1 MRILI
6 LIALLCN
13 TAFSSLYLNGA
24 TYTQTVTINHTSVSE
39 TNGHFLFQ
47 RKIPRTGSIALSVD
61 SANDVGIT
69 RINDTTRIPR
79 WVVFT
84 TDTIYL
90 YADIAVSSTVD
101 TSYRIQ
107 YGKAL
112 NEVNTS
118 ATFTNCDVTNYVGA
132 NSTAQDATVLNYV
145 TSENLVVT
153 STAITGSQGLFSNGL
168 EFFGTSDGKVTF
180 GNEMV
185 GTGDITISAMVKRKS
200 TAQTYQ
206 YILYNG
212 AFELYFQTSNG
223 NLYIH
228 NSNTTYK
235 QVSAALPEL
244 DVWYFLVVRISSDG
258 LCQVFINGSAVG
270 VSSSSGPRA
279 TGPSAAY
286 IGAKNTA
293 YRLSSYVDE
302 FMTRNVLATSSAI
315 VDRYNMLF
323 NPTTF
328 STLGTPATQS
338 KWGTYKNLGIDL
350 KLF

>member
-1 MRILI
+1 MRILLSI
-6 LIALLCN
+6 LFCVFIAN
-13 TAFSSLYLNGA
+13 AIAPKGA
-24 TYTQTVTINHTSVSE
+24 VVTQSVTINSAYVSE
-39 TNGHFLFQ
+39 TSSHFLLQF
-47 RKIPRTGSIALSVD
+47 KVPRTGLVAANCDSAKHIALTGS
-61 SANDVGIT
+61 T
-69 RINDTTRIPR
+69 DTIRVPR
-79 WVVFT
+79 WVVFSP
-84 TDTIYL
+84 DTLFI
-90 YADIAVSSTVD
+90 YADVSKSSSVNTV
-101 TSYRIQ
+101 YNLH
-107 YGKAL
+107 YGKTL
-112 NEVNTS
+112 NEVNS
-118 ATFTNCDVTNYVGA
+118 ASAFTNCGVTNYVGA

-200 TAQTYQ
+200 TEQTYQ

-228 NSNTTYK
+228 NSNTTFK
-235 QVSAALPEL
+235 QVLAALPEL
-244 DVWYFLVVRISSDG
+244 NVWYFLVVRISSAG

-270 VSSSSGPRA
+270 VSSYIGPRA
-279 TGPSAAY
+279 TGPSSAY

-323 NPTTF
+323 TSTF
-328 STLGTPATQS
+328 WTLGTPKPVTGS
-338 KWGTYKNLGIDL
+338 RRSGYKSAF
-350 KLF
+350 KSAWK